1 MKPVGHIS
9 SVFKEK
15 FGTPRQFGF
24 ASNGFGRL
32 KMETTLEGFTEGMY
46 VWLLF
51 VFHLDLHC
59 SKQKIK
65 PPKLGGQKLGV
76 FATRS
81 PHRPNPIGL
90 SLGRIEKVDE
100 DSLILSGIDLVDGTP
115 ILDVKPYI
123 PGEKITGSSLVIP
136 EWLE

>member
-1 MKPVGHIS
+1 MKPIGKVH

-32 KMETTLEGFTEGMY
+32 ELDSCSACYGFEEGMY
-46 VWLLF
+46 VWLFF

-59 SKQKIK
+59 TKLKIK

-90 SLGRIEKVDE
+90 SLGKIERVE
-100 DSLILSGIDLVDGTP
+100 PNSLVLSGIDLVEGTP
-115 ILDVKPYI
+115 VLDVKPYI
-123 PGEKITGSSLVIP
+123 LSD
-136 EWLE
+136 